1 MASSIWKWLF
11 FAAQNKIPKDQAITI
26 TENGTTNAPRGTRYT
41 PITVNV
47 PIPAEKKIQ
56 ATKSVTVSAN
66 GSSEIAPDTGYD
78 GIGKVNLTTSVPVP
92 QLQAKQTAL
101 IKRNGTTT
109 IVPDGFFQAMK
120 SAEVTVDVPTQTD
133 KHAEYTENGTYT
145 VKPDTNYLVMEK
157 AEVVVNVPEKQIQ
170 ASKAVTITENGTT
183 NVTPDTGYDG
193 LAKVAVTTNIPETK
207 VQTSKTVTLTENGT
221 TSVTPDSGYD
231 ALQKVD
237 VTVNVGNAPVA
248 VTIQNNDP
256 YDDLQVYLAGETS
269 TLLLTVN
276 SGTSA
281 THTFEQYT
289 PYFFC
294 YREAGTSTP
303 VKLTVAAIDDSTGW
317 EIPGGMFLADYD
329 PDGTSGFIRE
339 PGSWV
344 DFYVETNGAYAFVTA
359 MFCDTGATATI
370 TISNPAG

>member
-11 FAAQNKIPKDQAITI
+11 FAARNKIPKDQAITI
-26 TENGTTNAPRGTRYT
+26 TENGTTNAPSGTRYT

-92 QLQAKQTAL
+92 NVQPTQTAL

-157 AEVVVNVPEKQIQ
+157 AQVVVNVPEKQIQ

-193 LAKVAVTTNIPETK
+193 LAKVAVTTNVPVPA
-207 VQTSKTVTLTENGT
+207 VQASKAVTLTENGT
-221 TSVTPDSGYD
+221 TSVTPDSGFD

-237 VTVNVGNAPVA
+237 VTVNVAGSTPVT
-248 VTIQNNDP
+248 VTIQNNNP
-256 YDDLQVYLAGETS
+256 YEDFQVYLAGKTP
-269 TLLLTVN
+269 TLLLTV
-276 SGTSA
+276 STGTSA

-294 YREAGTSTP
+294 YRTAGTNNPDPLPADEIITN
-303 VKLTVAAIDDSTGW
+303 W
-317 EIPGGMFLADYD
+317 EISKNVFLCNYDADGD
-329 PDGTSGFIRE
+329 TGLIRSSA
-339 PGSWV
+339 SWA
-344 DFYVETNGAYAFVTA
+344 DFYLQTNGTRNFVTA
-359 MFCDTGATATI
+359 MFCDANATETI
-370 TISNPAG
+370 VIPNPAG